1 MTMEAQDV
9 LDVLSVLEEAGVS
22 PTLEGGW
29 GVEALLG
36 AQHRDHD
43 DVDLVIDLREVRPAV
58 EALAEVGFD
67 IVDHDGV
74 QTVRLGDQYDRVIDL
89 RSVAHDANGNA
100 WVSTRDPDDGP
111 PDFPAEAFT
120 YGWVAGRQVPCI
132 SPELQ
137 AQVTR
142 DLDPSE
148 HRVADVVRLGER
160 FATPVPAEY
169 RHPRGF

>member
-9 LDVLSVLEEAGVS
+9 LDVLKVLEDAGVK

-67 IVDHDGV
+67 IVDHEGV
-74 QTVRLGDQYDRVIDL
+74 QSVRLGDRYERVIDL
-89 RSVAHDANGNA
+89 RSVAHDAAGNA
-100 WVSTRDPDDGP
+100 WVAPREPGDDE
-111 PDFPAEAFT
+111 PDFPAESFT

-132 SPELQ
+132 SPDLQ
-137 AQVTR
+137 AAMKR
-142 DLDPSE
+142 RHDPSE
-148 HRVADVVRLGER
+148 TDVADIVRLGER
-160 FATPVPAEY
+160 FAVPVPAAY
-169 RHPRGF
+169 RR

>member
-9 LDVLSVLEEAGVS
+9 LDVLAVLEEAGVS

-36 AQHRDHD
+36 AQHRDHT
-43 DVDLVIDLREVRPAV
+43 DVDLVIDLRQVRPAV
-58 EALAEVGFD
+58 EALAEVGFG
-67 IVDHDGV
+67 IVEHDGV
-74 QTVRLGDQYDRVIDL
+74 QTVRLGDRYDRVIDL
-89 RSVAHDANGNA
+89 RSVAHDGEGNA
-100 WVSTRDPDDGP
+100 WVATRDPEDGP
-111 PDFPAEAFT
+111 PDFPAESFT

-137 AQVTR
+137 A
-142 DLDPSE
+142 E
-148 HRVADVVRLGER
+148 MHRGYEPPEDHVADVVRLGER

-169 RHPRGF
+169 RRY